1 MIQVDG
7 IFVQGGGGGPVI
19 PDFTYTG
26 EYQLVNEAEGNW
38 KLYLI
43 TSGTFT
49 PNVDMLV
56 DICLFGGGQGGET
69 GTSVYSSGVGDGGIA
84 GQPGESN
91 TQKNVV
97 LQAGNSYSVEI
108 GSGGAINLGI
118 GGATIFDNIS
128 VNGGASNN
136 GLTGPA
142 PEFGEDGNPTQAA
155 KGGAGG
161 NAQRYSSANGQ
172 AGGNAGS
179 TDNPENGGSGGLG
192 GDDNGG
198 NGEAG
203 SRGAGGG
210 RGAKNSSTSSSTNC
224 GGGGGG
230 GGGFGAS
237 GGGGGGIYGIRT
249 GGAGSGG
256 VGAPG
261 VAILRNARGS
271 AA

>member
-7 IFVQGGGGGPVI
+7 IFVQQGGGGPVI

-26 EYQLVNEAEGNW
+26 EYQLVNETEGNW
-38 KLYLI
+38 RLYLI

-49 PNVDMLV
+49 PNVNMLV
-56 DICLFGGGQGGET
+56 DICLFGGGQGGEN
-69 GTSVYSSGVGDGGIA
+69 GTSARDGIGTGGIA

-108 GSGGAINLGI
+108 GSGGASDLGI

-161 NAQRYSSANGQ
+161 TAQRYSAANGA

-192 GDDNGG
+192 GDDGG

-203 SRGAGGG
+203 SRGARGGG
-210 RGAKNSSTSSSTNC
+210 GGNSSASSSGRG

-237 GGGGGGIYGIRT
+237 GGGGGGVYGAFS
-249 GGAGSGG
+249 GAGSGG

-261 VAILRNARGS
+261 VAILRNARG
-271 AA
+271 AAA

>member
-7 IFVQGGGGGPVI
+7 IFVQQGGGGPVI
-19 PDFTYTG
+19 PDFSYTG
-26 EYQLVNEAEGNW
+26 EYQLVHETEGNW
-38 KLYLI
+38 RLYLI

-49 PNVDMLV
+49 PSVNMLV
-56 DICLFGGGQGGET
+56 DICLFGGGQGGEN
-69 GTSVYSSGVGDGGIA
+69 GTVSYSDIGTGGIA
-84 GQPGESN
+84 GHPGGSN

-108 GSGGAINLGI
+108 GSGGASNLGI

-128 VNGGASNN
+128 ANGGASNN
-136 GLTGPA
+136 GSTDPA

-161 NAQRYSSANGQ
+161 TVQRYSATNGE

-179 TDNPENGGSGGLG
+179 TDNPENGGSGGSSGFTG
-192 GDDNGG
+192 GGE

-210 RGAKNSSTSSSTNC
+210 LGGSASASARG

-237 GGGGGGIYGIRT
+237 GGGGGGVYGAYS
-249 GGAGSGG
+249 GAGSGG

-261 VAILRNARGS
+261 VAILRNARG
-271 AA
+271 AAA

>member
-7 IFVQGGGGGPVI
+7 IFVQGGGGPVI
-19 PDFTYTG
+19 PNFTYTG
-26 EYQLVNEAEGNW
+26 EYQLVNEDEGNW

-56 DICLFGGGQGGET
+56 DICLFGGGQGGEN
-69 GTSVYSSGVGDGGIA
+69 GASVYASGVGEGGIA
-84 GQPGESN
+84 GQPGLSN

-192 GDDNGG
+192 GEDGG

-210 RGAKNSSTSSSTNC
+210 KGGRTSASSAKC

-237 GGGGGGIYGIRT
+237 GGGGGGLYGAYS
-249 GGAGSGG
+249 GSGSGG

>member
-7 IFVQGGGGGPVI
+7 IFVQGGGGPVI

-26 EYQLVNEAEGNW
+26 EYQLVNETEGNW
-38 KLYLI
+38 RLYLI

-49 PNVDMLV
+49 PNVNMLV
-56 DICLFGGGQGGET
+56 DICLFGGGQGGEV
-69 GTSVYSSGVGDGGIA
+69 GTSSSSGIGYGGIA

-108 GSGGAINLGI
+108 GSGGARNLEI

-128 VNGGASNN
+128 VNGGSSNN
-136 GLTGPA
+136 GLTNPA

-161 NAQRYSSANGQ
+161 TVQRFSDTDGA

-179 TDNPENGGSGGLG
+179 TDNPENGGSGGLS
-192 GDDNGG
+192 GG
-198 NGEAG
+198 NGEKGEAG

-210 RGAKNSSTSSSTNC
+210 LGGKGGTNGKG

-237 GGGGGGIYGIRT
+237 GGGGGGVYGAFT
-249 GGAGSGG
+249 GAGSGG

-261 VAILRNARGS
+261 VAILRNARG
-271 AA
+271 AAA